1 MKQIEVVAAIIHDD
15 EGHIFATRRGY
26 GDFKDGWEFP
36 GGKMEPGE
44 SPEDALVREILEE
57 LETRIVVERLVQTV
71 EWDYPKF
78 HLTMHCFWCSVES
91 GGLTLKEHEAA
102 KWLNKEQLNSVDWLP
117 ADRTIIEQIKT
128 IILTGG
134 LTFNEHEVPFMMVA
148 ETPSRDIS
156 EELADLHDAKGA
168 NFVKLLKQIASHGEF
183 RPMENE
189 ECIFSTGGERS
200 EDFPNLLDAARKA
213 VGLGYKV
220 YILPNPKGIRTAD
233 FIFERKG
240 VIGLYDLK
248 TIQGKAS
255 VSNRLNE
262 SIGQTNRVLLN
273 IKTDYNGR
281 LLASDIKSFFEKSK
295 DAIEVLVFKGNKT
308 ISIKRGLVQN
318 SAFNRLFRKLYEK

>member
-15 EGHIFATRRGY
+15 EGHIFATQRGY

-148 ETPSRDIS
+148 DTPSRDLDVL
-156 EELADLHDAKGA
+156 LADLHHAKGA
-168 NFVKLLKQIASHGEF
+168 FFVELLKEIISYGEF
-183 RPMENE
+183 RPVENE
-189 ECIFSTGGERS
+189 NNIFFTGGER
-200 EDFPNLLDAARKA
+200 DKDYPNLLNAARKA
-213 VGLGYKV
+213 VAQGYRV
-220 YILPNPKGIRTAD
+220 FILPNPKGIRTAD

-273 IKTDYNGR
+273 MTTDYNAR
-281 LLASDIKSFFEKSK
+281 LLASDIKSFFEKSR
-295 DAIEVLVFKGNKT
+295 DAIEVFVFKGNKT

>member
-15 EGHIFATRRGY
+15 EGHIFATQRGY

>member
-15 EGHIFATRRGY
+15 EGHIFATQRGY

-148 ETPSRDIS
+148 DTPSRDLDVL
-156 EELADLHDAKGA
+156 LADLHHAKGA
-168 NFVKLLKQIASHGEF
+168 FFVELLKEIISYGEF
-183 RPMENE
+183 RPVENE
-189 ECIFSTGGERS
+189 NNIFFTGGER
-200 EDFPNLLDAARKA
+200 DKDYPNLLNAARKA
-213 VGLGYKV
+213 VAQGYRV
-220 YILPNPKGIRTAD
+220 FILPNPKGIRTAD

-255 VSNRLNE
+255 VGNRLTE

-273 IKTDYNGR
+273 MKTDYNGR
-281 LLASDIKSFFEKSK
+281 LLASDIKSFFEKSR
-295 DAIEVLVFKGNKT
+295 DAIEVFIFKGNKA

-318 SAFNRLFRKLYEK
+318 PAFNRLFRKLYEK

>member
-15 EGHIFATRRGY
+15 EGHIFATQRGY

-148 ETPSRDIS
+148 DTPSRDLDVL
-156 EELADLHDAKGA
+156 LADLHHAKGA
-168 NFVKLLKQIASHGEF
+168 FFVELLKEIISYGEF
-183 RPMENE
+183 RPVENE
-189 ECIFSTGGERS
+189 NNIFFTGGER
-200 EDFPNLLDAARKA
+200 DKDYPNLLNAARKA
-213 VGLGYKV
+213 VAQGYRV
-220 YILPNPKGIRTAD
+220 FILPNPKGIRTAD

-273 IKTDYNGR
+273 MTTDYNAR
-281 LLASDIKSFFEKSK
+281 LLASDIKSFFEKSR

-318 SAFNRLFRKLYEK
+318 PAFNRLFRKLYEK